1 MIVLMIY
8 FAAGIVTGILSAWV
22 GAGGGAII
30 IPLMLVVCKYQ
41 GMSNVIAIHLAVSTS
56 LAFIMINA
64 LYNAYKHYKHGHLVL
79 TILKNALPMIFI
91 GAILGTIISEFMP
104 ARAIEILFAVVL
116 LVSLIK
122 TFRLKKTHASEDIV
136 MPSKGSCIFLGS
148 TTGLLSSIV
157 GIGGSSI
164 VNPYMKHYHYPMK
177 NCAAM
182 AAATAFPTGLI
193 ATITMLV
200 SSYHAVGIPAYS
212 LGYLYLPAFC
222 GLLVGSVIGTPI
234 GILIVKKCPEV
245 ISLWLFRLILIYVI
259 IDML

>member
-1 MIVLMIY
+1 MIALVIY
-8 FAAGIVTGILSAWV
+8 LVGGVITGILSAWV

-30 IPLMLVVCKYQ
+30 IPLMLIVCKYQ
-41 GMSNVIAIHLAVSTS
+41 GMSNTLAIHLAVSTS
-56 LAFIMINA
+56 LAFITINA
-64 LYNAYKHYKHGHLVL
+64 FYNAYKHYKHGHLVMS
-79 TILKNALPMIFI
+79 ILKNAIPMIFL

-122 TFRLKKTHASEDIV
+122 TFRLKGAQVNKDIII
-136 MPSKGSCIFLGS
+136 PSKGSCVFLGG
-148 TTGLLSSIV
+148 TTGLLSSII

-164 VNPYMKHYHYPMK
+164 VNPYMKHYNYPMK

-200 SSYHAVGIPAYS
+200 SSYHVVGIPAYS

-222 GLLVGSVIGTPI
+222 GLLVGSIIGTPI
-234 GILIVKKCPEV
+234 GISIVKRCPEM
-245 ISLWLFRLILIYVI
+245 ISLWLFRFILIYVI